1 MNRTTLAFL
10 SGAASL
16 LAHSAAVP
24 VSAQQGAAPQRQAS
38 RSSTSTRVGR
48 KMTASGTI
56 IFRRARR
63 CFRMTFI

>member
-24 VSAQQGAAPQRQAS
+24 VSAQQAGGP
-38 RSSTSTRVGR
+38 TGV
-48 KMTASGTI
+48 K
-56 IFRRARR
+56 RARHLPQPGLVAR
-63 CFRMTFI
+63 

>member
-1 MNRTTLAFL
+1 MNRTTVAFL

-24 VSAQQGAAPQRQAS
+24 AGAHRRQATPS
-38 RSSTSTRVGR
+38 FTSTRVGR